1 MFVGVNIVD
10 RLTKA
15 QRHKTMAA
23 IHSKDTKPEVML
35 RKALWHKGVRYRK
48 NYRVLGY
55 QVDIAI
61 TKHKIAVFCDGTFW
75 HGKDGD
81 GSQVATNTGYWKNKI
96 QRNKERDLEA
106 AIALRDGGW
115 QVLRFWDDEIVKNL
129 DECKN
134 KVLEELSYGIN

>member
-1 MFVGVNIVD
+1 MD

-15 QRHKTMAA
+15 QRHKNMVA
-23 IHSKDTKPEVML
+23 IHSTDTKPEIML

-48 NYRVLGY
+48 NFRVLGY

-81 GSQVATNTGYWKNKI
+81 GSQVATNTKFWKNKI

-106 AIALRDGGW
+106 TITLRDAGW
-115 QVLRFWDDEIVKNL
+115 KVLRFWDDEIVKNL
-129 DECKN
+129 EECKN
-134 KVLEELSYGIN
+134 KVLECVRK

>member
-1 MFVGVNIVD
+1 MV
-10 RLTKA
+10 
-15 QRHKTMAA
+15 A
-23 IHSKDTKPEVML
+23 IHSTDTKPEVML
-35 RKALWHKGVRYRK
+35 RKALWHQGVRYRK
-48 NYRVLGY
+48 NFRVLGY

-81 GSQVATNTGYWKNKI
+81 GSQVATNTKFWKNKI

-106 AIALRDGGW
+106 TITLRDAGW
-115 QVLRFWDDEIVKNL
+115 KVLRFWDDEITSNL

-134 KVLEELSYGIN
+134 RVLECVRKWMVN

>member
-1 MFVGVNIVD
+1 MD

-15 QRHKTMAA
+15 QRHKTMVA
-23 IHSKDTKPEVML
+23 IHSTDTKPEIML

-48 NYRVLGY
+48 NFRVLGY

-81 GSQVATNTGYWKNKI
+81 GSQVATNTKFWKNKI

-106 AIALRDGGW
+106 TITLRDAGW
-115 QVLRFWDDEIVKNL
+115 KVLRFWDDEIVKNL

-134 KVLEELSYGIN
+134 RVLECVR

>member
-1 MFVGVNIVD
+1 MD
-10 RLTKA
+10 RLTEA
-15 QRHKTMAA
+15 QRHKNMAA
-23 IHSKDTKPEVML
+23 IHSTDTKPEVML

-48 NYRVLGY
+48 NFRVLGY

-81 GSQVATNTGYWKNKI
+81 GSQVATNTKFWKNKI

-106 AIALRDGGW
+106 TITLRDAGW
-115 QVLRFWDDEIVKNL
+115 KVLRFWDDEIVKNL

-134 KVLEELSYGIN
+134 KVLECVGKCSMKNNQI

>member
-1 MFVGVNIVD
+1 MD

-15 QRHKTMAA
+15 QRHKTMVA
-23 IHSKDTKPEVML
+23 IHSTDTKPEIML

-48 NYRVLGY
+48 NFRVLGY

-81 GSQVATNTGYWKNKI
+81 GSQVATNTKFWKNKI

-106 AIALRDGGW
+106 TITLRDAGW
-115 QVLRFWDDEIVKNL
+115 KVLRFWDDEIVKNL

-134 KVLEELSYGIN
+134 KVLECVGK

>member
-1 MFVGVNIVD
+1 MV
-10 RLTKA
+10 
-15 QRHKTMAA
+15 A
-23 IHSKDTKPEVML
+23 IRSTDTKPEIML

-48 NYRVLGY
+48 NFRVLGY

-81 GSQVATNTGYWKNKI
+81 GSQVATNTKFWKNKI

-106 AIALRDGGW
+106 TITLRDAGW
-115 QVLRFWDDEIVKNL
+115 KVLRFWDDEIVKNL
-129 DECKN
+129 EECKN
-134 KVLEELSYGIN
+134 KVLECVRNGE

>member
-1 MFVGVNIVD
+1 MD

-15 QRHKTMAA
+15 QRHKNMVA
-23 IHSKDTKPEVML
+23 IHSTDTKPEVML

-48 NYRVLGY
+48 NFRVLGY

-81 GSQVATNTGYWKNKI
+81 GSQVATNTKFWKNKI

-106 AIALRDGGW
+106 TITLRDAGW
-115 QVLRFWDDEIVKNL
+115 KVLRFWDDEIISNL

-134 KVLEELSYGIN
+134 KVLECVRNGKETKGV

>member
-1 MFVGVNIVD
+1 MD

-15 QRHKTMAA
+15 QRHKNMVA
-23 IHSKDTKPEVML
+23 IHSTDTKPEVML

-48 NYRVLGY
+48 NFRVLGY

-81 GSQVATNTGYWKNKI
+81 GSQVATNTKFWKNKI

-106 AIALRDGGW
+106 TITLRDAGW

-134 KVLEELSYGIN
+134 KVLECVKKVWKN

>member
-1 MFVGVNIVD
+1 
-10 RLTKA
+10 
-15 QRHKTMAA
+15 MAA
-23 IHSKDTKPEVML
+23 IRSTDTKPEVML

-48 NYRVLGY
+48 NFRVLGY

-81 GSQVATNTGYWKNKI
+81 GSQVATNTKFWKNKI

-106 AIALRDGGW
+106 TITLRDAGW
-115 QVLRFWDDEIVKNL
+115 KVLRFWDDEIVKNL

-134 KVLEELSYGIN
+134 RVLECVRKF

>member
-1 MFVGVNIVD
+1 MD

-15 QRHKTMAA
+15 QRHKNMVA
-23 IHSKDTKPEVML
+23 IHSTDTKPEVML

-48 NYRVLGY
+48 NFRVLGY

-81 GSQVATNTGYWKNKI
+81 GSQVATNTKFWKNKI

-106 AIALRDGGW
+106 TITLRDAGW
-115 QVLRFWDDEIVKNL
+115 KVLRFWDDEIISNL

-134 KVLEELSYGIN
+134 KILECVEKCSMKNNQI

>member
-1 MFVGVNIVD
+1 MD
-10 RLTKA
+10 RLTEA
-15 QRHKTMAA
+15 QRHKNMVA
-23 IHSKDTKPEVML
+23 IRSTDTKPEIML

-48 NYRVLGY
+48 NFRVLGY

-81 GSQVATNTGYWKNKI
+81 GSQVATNTKFWKNKI

-106 AIALRDGGW
+106 TITLRDAGW
-115 QVLRFWDDEIVKNL
+115 KVLRFWDDEIVKNL
-129 DECKN
+129 EECKN
-134 KVLEELSYGIN
+134 KVLECVEKCSMKNNQI

>member
-1 MFVGVNIVD
+1 MD
-10 RLTKA
+10 RLTEA
-15 QRHKTMAA
+15 QRHKNMVA
-23 IHSKDTKPEVML
+23 IHSTDTKPEIML
-35 RKALWHKGVRYRK
+35 RKALWHQGVRYRK
-48 NYRVLGY
+48 NFRVLGY

-81 GSQVATNTGYWKNKI
+81 GSQVATNTKFWKNKI

-106 AIALRDGGW
+106 TITLRDAGW
-115 QVLRFWDDEIVKNL
+115 KVLRFWDDEIVKNL

-134 KVLEELSYGIN
+134 RVLECVR